1 MPASL
6 KSLISEVC
14 SELLECETGVE
25 MVVNKDDLPTVAD
38 VLLHFVHLQ
47 NSEDVSIRYGRIG
60 KEKDNRI
67 YNATMRQLLEIWI
80 ENGFDEKLFCSHY
93 SIRHR
98 IKSIWEDAI
107 SAVAGAGGKAF
118 RRLYLKQKTI
128 NSLGTI
134 VDILSCRSNLI
145 QS

>member
-14 SELLECETGVE
+14 EELLECETGVE
-25 MVVNKDDLPTVAD
+25 MVVNKDDDLPTVAD

-47 NSEDVSIRYGRIG
+47 NSEDWSIRNGR
-60 KEKDNRI
+60 EKNNRI
-67 YNATMRQLLEIWI
+67 FNATIRLLLEIWI

-134 VDILSCRSNLI
+134 VDILSCR
-145 QS
+145 